1 MRWTLRWSYAHNHEN
16 FTSPLWPFF
25 CYCCIP
31 QSRRGQVVWV
41 WNLKAKICDFWQRT
55 FYSFEKI
62 FDLNHQKHKII
73 WKKMMQECF
82 EIKKQTLSDVYL
94 INLMFFAFIGH
105 RHLNISFFKKEQNC
119 NSFTIF
125 CHFLCIAQYCKHLR
139 ECVRNLD
146 LRVQVHPGE
155 LWVSKQRVHIVLE
168 ASKSAGAKGDVP
180 KICGFV
186 HPLHPC

>member
-1 MRWTLRWSYAHNHEN
+1 MSFYVTKTVLVGPKWFWSDQ
-16 FTSPLWPFF
+16 
-25 CYCCIP
+25 I
-31 QSRRGQVVWV
+31 
-41 WNLKAKICDFWQRT
+41 
-55 FYSFEKI
+55 
-62 FDLNHQKHKII
+62 DLD
-73 WKKMMQECF
+73 
-82 EIKKQTLSDVYL
+82 L
-94 INLMFFAFIGH
+94 
-105 RHLNISFFKKEQNC
+105 
-119 NSFTIF
+119 TIF
-125 CHFLCIAQYCKHLR
+125 R